1 MRDHYAKYAWKTDI
15 TFLGFDAIWSYV
27 PSFSKRQLALTVIT
41 GIISF
46 QDGLLNMY
54 PIFAVYTP
62 KTFNCGDDSRLNG
75 FNDSLITYNGRL
87 NYCRTIDNCLSQSIE
102 HLSNKRQRCNAASID
117 FYQPNNNTDDC
128 GRCNDFEKLMAASNL
143 TFDTQCSSFEY
154 EDAHLEN
161 TIVTQYNLV
170 CNYQWLKETVFSLGG
185 VGLAIGSFVGGSLTE
200 HFGRKRVMFLVSA
213 VCLLTLTLQV
223 SFENL
228 VVFNIFWLLSRVASQ
243 IKYLAYSRNAFCPK
257 ISNAR
262 QMQLFS

>member
-1 MRDHYAKYAWKTDI
+1 M
-15 TFLGFDAIWSYV
+15 

-62 KTFNCGDDSRLNG
+62 KTFHCGEDSRLND
-75 FNDSLITYNGRL
+75 FNGSRVTFNGRL
-87 NYCRTIDNCLSQSIE
+87 NFCQTMENCVSESIE
-102 HLSNKRQRCNAASID
+102 LPSNTRQRCNAASIE
-117 FYQPNNNTDDC
+117 FYKPNNNTDGC
-128 GRCNDFEKLMAASNL
+128 SRCNEFEELMSASNL
-143 TFDTQCSSFEY
+143 TFNTPCSAFEY
-154 EDAHLEN
+154 EDDHLEN

-213 VCLLTLTLQV
+213 VCLVTLTLQV

-228 VVFNIFWLLSRVASQ
+228 IVFNIFWLLSRVASQ
-243 IKYLAYSRNAFCPK
+243 IKYLAYSRNAFCTK
-257 ISNAR
+257 ISK
-262 QMQLFS
+262 